1 MIVSVLWNYDFKFPN
16 LITNSLSTGMSLYWI
31 GTKFCVID
39 ICDTDI
45 CDKRNSGIYLMTD
58 PSAQGYPSLADGRTD
73 RKISRT
79 QETLHSCQSWND
91 QKPIGNHSP
100 DFSVILAFWRICWWA
115 RGGLRGSRRQS
126 WAGGRPLLRRRVL
139 ESICKSSSSRNTS
152 KHNIML
158 KPKGSDSESNTEI
171 SKKEL
176 KLIEMRVRALQRQ
189 CFAQSD
195 RKSPALLGRIPSLC
209 SFEEASSSG
218 TEYSIS
224 CENQH
229 EHQ

>member
-100 DFSVILAFWRICWWA
+100 DFSVILAFWRICWWG
-115 RGGLRGSRRQS
+115 RGGWTG
-126 WAGGRPLLRRRVL
+126 LRRRSWAAGWPWRRTRLLSASTCNTIVRSDL
-139 ESICKSSSSRNTS
+139 ELDHGKWRASWLLLYLRNNVQGGFMATY
-152 KHNIML
+152 IW
-158 KPKGSDSESNTEI
+158 
-171 SKKEL
+171 
-176 KLIEMRVRALQRQ
+176 
-189 CFAQSD
+189 QS
-195 RKSPALLGRIPSLC
+195 
-209 SFEEASSSG
+209 
-218 TEYSIS
+218 
-224 CENQH
+224 
-229 EHQ
+229 